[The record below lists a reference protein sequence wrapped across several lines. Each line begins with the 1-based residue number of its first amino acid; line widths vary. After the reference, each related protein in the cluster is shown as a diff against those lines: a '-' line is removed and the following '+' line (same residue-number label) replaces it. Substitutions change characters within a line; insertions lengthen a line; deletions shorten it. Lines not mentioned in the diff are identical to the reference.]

1 MKPVSTANNLA
12 AGITSGS
19 PVVLYTCPKNTRAK
33 FIMMYITNTLGS
45 SKTISVDKN
54 NGTSYPYLLN
64 YSLTAGQYLHIHGGY
79 VVLDPGESV
88 RCTSTEAGS
97 AFTIFCTF
105 EEESYNTIS
114 N

>member
-1 MKPVSTANNLA
+1 MKPLTTANNLA

-33 FIMMYITNTLGS
+33 FIMMYIVNTLGS
-45 SKTISVDKN
+45 SKTISIEKN
-54 NGTSYPYLLN
+54 SGTSFPYLLN
-64 YSLTAGQYLHIHGGY
+64 YSLTAGQFLHIHGGY
-79 VVLDPGESV
+79 VVIEPGDTIK
-88 RCTSTEAGS
+88 CTSTEAGS

-105 EEESYNTIS
+105 EEEHYSTVS